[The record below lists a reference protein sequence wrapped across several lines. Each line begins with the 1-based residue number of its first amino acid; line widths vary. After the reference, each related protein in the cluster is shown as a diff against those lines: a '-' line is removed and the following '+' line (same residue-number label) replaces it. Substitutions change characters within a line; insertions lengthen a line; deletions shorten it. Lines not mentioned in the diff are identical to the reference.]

1 MLTDI
6 PRYGA
11 RVIAPNRRLDPLPDT
26 SGPRD
31 RSVPAAVRLDGLR
44 ERVPWTGETA
54 ASAERVDAAGAATA
68 ATAIQPPVDA
78 SRSPDGLEPVGLRA
92 VGACP

>member
-26 SGPRD
+26 SGPGD
-31 RSVPAAVRLDGLR
+31 CSVPAAVRLNGLR
-44 ERVPWTGETA
+44 ELAPWTGDTA

-68 ATAIQPPVDA
+68 AAAIQPPVYA
-78 SRSPDGLEPVGLRA
+78 SRSPDGLEPIGRRA
-92 VGACP
+92 VGACS